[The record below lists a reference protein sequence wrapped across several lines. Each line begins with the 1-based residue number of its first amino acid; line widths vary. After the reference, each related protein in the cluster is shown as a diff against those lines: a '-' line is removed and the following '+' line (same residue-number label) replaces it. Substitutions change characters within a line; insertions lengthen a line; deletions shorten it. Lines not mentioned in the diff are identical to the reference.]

1 MNNPQSTLPTIV
13 RGDFGAA
20 RVSYLRSV
28 GQRNDATAWARV
40 AECELA
46 LGDAASALVSA
57 TNDADAMLA
66 RLRRARAL
74 VALGRPSEAVADLR
88 RAIELEPDASDVQEL
103 LATLTP

>member
-46 LGDAASALVSA
+46 LGDAASALVSV
-57 TNDADAMLA
+57 TNDADASLVLA
-66 RLRRARAL
+66 RLHRARARL
-74 VALGRPSEAVADLR
+74 RDMLTEAPRPLADPSH
-88 RAIELEPDASDVQEL
+88 A
-103 LATLTP
+103 